1 MRKPRKN
8 YTQTELDNINRI
20 IDLEEEIGKLK
31 DVLVDNHGKYSI
43 FQKIWKMRLERD
55 GLVR

>member
-31 DVLVDNHGKYSI
+31 DGLVDNHGKYSI
-43 FQKIWKMRLERD
+43 FQKIWRMRLERD
-55 GLVR
+55 GLN